1 MKRIVL
7 IIALCVN
14 ATFAHAQ
21 DDDDKGM
28 LTRFLQDS
36 LSGAGREVS
45 IDGFAG
51 ALSSRATIE
60 RMTFSDDKGVWFII
74 TNVALDW
81 NRLRVLRGEI
91 DINELSAETLEIKR
105 PPETPGQAPSPE
117 ASVFSLPDLP
127 VSVDIDK
134 IAIGSLILDE
144 PVLGEKF
151 TATLDGTMKLEGGTG
166 SADISLNRTDD
177 KTGAIKLAGGFD
189 NETRQLQLDL
199 SVKEGAG
206 GILSE
211 KIGLPGDPS
220 VDFEVTGDDPL
231 SDFTGT
237 LRLATDDVERFA
249 GTVTILSTQKD
260 GTDITEFR
268 ADLGGDISPLFEPDY
283 QSFFGDDTALIVNG
297 SKETGGRLILDELTL
312 DTAAFDIR
320 GSVTLS
326 ADGFPEQFDVDGT
339 LRSGTEVAA
348 LLPIPGERVQLKKA
362 DFSANYQAG
371 ESDDWSF
378 KASFDEFEQ
387 GPNKVG
393 SGMIDAVGKI
403 KRDGQITD
411 QTQSLRNVSADVSA
425 QLADFTSD
433 DPAMSRAFGQDITA
447 KTNIVWSDGDPVK
460 ISGLNLQA
468 AGSQISGKAEIAGKE
483 QNLRITGDLAVETDD
498 LSRYSDL
505 VGQDIAGRA
514 DLTLGGWFEP
524 LGNAFDIALDM
535 QSNDLSAG
543 PEQVRDLLKGVG
555 TLNLKVT
562 RDLTGLD
569 LKAFS
574 VKTDALAASANGRLQ
589 SSDSDLTFEARLTD
603 IANFAEGFS
612 GPVTLQGT
620 AKQNGQP
627 WSIDASGTGPV
638 GTQMKVSGTLKAN
651 DSTGDL
657 KITGDFPLGL
667 VNKFLPSDILINGKG
682 VIDLALVGPLALDS
696 VTGGISTNDAAVS
709 LPTLNLSL
717 PKLTANAR
725 LNGNSAQIEANA
737 DVSRGG
743 TISANGTIGLAAP
756 FTGALKI
763 AIRNMKHAI
772 PPTVTTELGG
782 DLTINGPL
790 ATGPRVAGEINLLET
805 ELRLIPISGGGSVPD
820 IRHVG
825 ESASVDR
832 TQNFAGFVLPDPAAK
847 PAKPYNAN
855 LDVTVV
861 APNRIFIRGNGLEA
875 EMQGRLRLTGTSS
888 SIIPIGRFSLIRGR
902 LDILGQRLDLVEGE
916 LYMQGSFDPYFRV
929 VAQTRKNGTTLQAI
943 VEGDPSDPKISF
955 VSQPYLPEDEVL
967 AELLFGKPIDEM
979 SPLEAANLAREISRL
994 AGGPSEG
1001 LISSIRKDAGL
1012 DAFGVTTSQDG
1023 NLALE
1028 AGKYLSENVYADVTV
1043 DAEGKSRVDLNLEI
1057 TSDFNVR
1064 GSADSQGNTGI
1075 GIFFEKDY

>member
-1 MKRIVL
+1 MKRFVL
-7 IIALCVN
+7 IITLCIT
-14 ATFAHAQ
+14 ASFAHAQ

-36 LSGAGREVS
+36 LSGAGRQVD
-45 IDGFAG
+45 IQGFAG

-74 TNVALDW
+74 TDVALDW

-91 DINELSAETLEIKR
+91 DINELSAKTLEIKR
-105 PPETPGQAPSPE
+105 APETPGQAPSPE
-117 ASVFSLPDLP
+117 ASVFNLPDLP
-127 VSVDIDK
+127 VSIDIGK
-134 IAIGSLILDE
+134 VAIGALILDE

-151 TATLDGTMKLEGGTG
+151 TATLNGTMKLEGGTG
-166 SADISLNRTDD
+166 SADISLDRTDD

-189 NETRQLQLDL
+189 NETRQLKLDL
-199 SVKEGAG
+199 SVNEGPG
-206 GILSE
+206 GILAE

-220 VDFEVTGDDPL
+220 VDFEIAGDDPL

-237 LRLATDDVERFA
+237 LRLATDQVERFA
-249 GTVTILSTQKD
+249 GTVTILSTQKGD
-260 GTDITEFR
+260 TDITQFR

-283 QSFFGDDTALIVNG
+283 QSFFGDNTALVVNG
-297 SKETGGRLILDELTL
+297 TKEAAGRLILDELTL
-312 DTAAFDIR
+312 DTEAFDIR

-326 ADGFPEQFDVDGT
+326 ADGFPEQFDVTGT

-348 LLPIPGERVQLKKA
+348 LLPIPGERVQLKSA
-362 DFSANYQAG
+362 DFNANYQAG

-378 KASFDEFEQ
+378 KASFEEFEQ
-387 GPNKVG
+387 GPNRIG
-393 SGMIDAVGKI
+393 SGSIDAVGKI

-411 QTQSLRNVSADVSA
+411 PTQSLRNVSADVSA
-425 QLADFTSD
+425 QLSDFASD

-447 KTNIVWSDGDPVK
+447 KTNIVWSDGDPIK
-460 ISGLNLQA
+460 ISGLDLKA
-468 AGSQISGKAEIAGKE
+468 EGSQISGNAEIAGAE
-483 QNLRITGDLAVETDD
+483 QNLRITSDISVETDD

-505 VGQDIAGRA
+505 VGQELAGRA
-514 DLTLGGWFEP
+514 DLTLAGWFEP
-524 LGNAFDIALDM
+524 LGSAFDIALDM
-535 QSNDLSAG
+535 NSNDLSAG
-543 PEQVRDLLKGVG
+543 PAPVPELLKGVG
-555 TLNLKVT
+555 TLSLKAS

-574 VKTDALAASANGRLQ
+574 VQTAALAANANGRLQ
-589 SSDSDLTFEARLTD
+589 SSDSDLTFDAKLTD
-603 IANFAEGFS
+603 IATLVEGFN
-612 GPVTLQGT
+612 GPVTLKGT

-627 WSIDASGTGPV
+627 WAIDASATGPV
-638 GTQMKVSGTLKAN
+638 GTQMKVSGTIKA
-651 DSTGDL
+651 DESTGDL

-667 VNKFLPSDILINGKG
+667 ANKFLPSDILINGKG
-682 VIDLALVGPLALDS
+682 LIDLALVGPLELDS
-696 VTGGISTNDAAVS
+696 VTGGISTNDASVS
-709 LPTLNLSL
+709 LPTINLSL
-717 PKLTANAR
+717 PKLTASAR
-725 LNGNSAQIEANA
+725 LDGNSAQIEAKA

-743 TISANGTIGLAAP
+743 TITANGSIGLDAP
-756 FTGALKI
+756 FNGAIKV

-772 PPTVTTELGG
+772 PPTVTTKLAG

-790 ATGPRVAGEINLLET
+790 ATGPRVTGEIDLLET
-805 ELRLIPISGGGSVPD
+805 ELRLIPIASGGTVPD
-820 IRHVG
+820 IKHVG
-825 ESASVDR
+825 ESTAVER
-832 TQNFAGFVLPDPAAK
+832 TQAFAGFALPDPTAK
-847 PAKPYNAN
+847 PAKPYTVG
-855 LDVTVV
+855 LDVTVD

-916 LYMQGSFDPYFRV
+916 LSMQGSFDPYFRV

-943 VEGDPSDPKISF
+943 VEGNPSNPKISF

-1001 LISSIRKDAGL
+1001 LLTSIRKDAGL
-1012 DAFGVTTSQDG
+1012 DAFGVTTSEDG

-1028 AGKYLSENVYADVTV
+1028 AGKYLSENIYADVIV
-1043 DAEGKSRVDLNLEI
+1043 DAQGKSRVDLNLEV
-1057 TSDFNVR
+1057 TSEFSVR
-1064 GSADSQGNTGI
+1064 GSADNQGNTGI